1 MFWGQIIGNDRNCRD
16 EKSTFSKL
24 VLTLKF
30 FKFFLWKSRPSLNC
44 WLSDDYFTCTL
55 SFWLLR
61 PICLWI
67 CKIWWKS
74 LTSMYGNIKDYLS
87 LKGNLEFA
95 TPWITLPSSHPLWLP
110 PPIVWWRLWKIIGW
124 QVEFNIFLHTNEHTE
139 RMCWYLLR
147 QVGAEPP
154 KIKHFQFS
162 KWIFMP

>member
-1 MFWGQIIGNDRNCRD
+1 MAFEIIFLKSMFWGQIIGNDRNCRD

-44 WLSDDYFTCTL
+44 WLSDDYFTCIL

-74 LTSMYGNIKDYLS
+74 LTSMYGNFRDYLS

-95 TPWITLPSSHPLWLP
+95 TPWITLPSSHPIRSP
-110 PPIVWWRLWKIIGW
+110 PPGTPSSPLQQPSPTSTFFTSPGTPSSSVIQSMANSKSPIKI
-124 QVEFNIFLHTNEHTE
+124 
-139 RMCWYLLR
+139 R
-147 QVGAEPP
+147 
-154 KIKHFQFS
+154 
-162 KWIFMP
+162 